1 MRSPIPA
8 IALFCVAASLLAACA
23 RTTPTPTAPPQSQAA
38 TAGGSHQT
46 TTDPAPSPTPP
57 EAAQGKRS
65 AGQENEPVLAWRAFG
80 TEPFWGA
87 RVDGDMLVFTTP
99 EDQAG
104 KTMRGQR
111 VPSLVGFVF
120 VGRDG
125 ATEFHLGITPGEC
138 SDGMSDNRYEF
149 MSTFSYAGT
158 TYKGCAEAAK

>member
-1 MRSPIPA
+1 MA
-8 IALFCVAASLLAACA
+8 VSLLAACP
-23 RTTPTPTAPPQSQAA
+23 RSTPAPNTRAETQAA
-38 TAGGSHQT
+38 GTDDPPAM
-46 TTDPAPSPTPP
+46 TTDPAQSSAATSPEP
-57 EAAQGKRS
+57 AQGKRA

-87 RVDGDMLVFTTP
+87 RVDGETLVFTTP

-104 KTMRGQR
+104 KTMRGRR

-125 ATEFHLGITPGEC
+125 STEFHLGVTPGEC
-138 SDGMSDNRYEF
+138 SDGMSDNRYAF
-149 MSTFSYAGT
+149 LSTFIYGGT